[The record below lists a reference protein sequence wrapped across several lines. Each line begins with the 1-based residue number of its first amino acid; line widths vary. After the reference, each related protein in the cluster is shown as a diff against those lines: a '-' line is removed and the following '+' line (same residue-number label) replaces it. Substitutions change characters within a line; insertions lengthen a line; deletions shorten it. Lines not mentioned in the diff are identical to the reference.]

1 SGPVVQTIGRAA
13 RNADARVILYA
24 DKVTGSMQRAMDE
37 TERRREKQEA
47 YNLEHN
53 ITPTTIKREVAD
65 ILGELG
71 EKPGGRTQLK
81 GGKSRKRVVAEEQV
95 AFEPGQ
101 GHNLKAVVADLEKQM
116 REAAANLEFE
126 EAARLRDQ
134 VKKLREEE
142 LGL

>member
-1 SGPVVQTIGRAA
+1 
-13 RNADARVILYA
+13 
-24 DKVTGSMQRAMDE
+24 MDE
-37 TERRREKQEA
+37 TERRREKQQA
-47 YNLEHN
+47 YNIEHD

-71 EKPGGRTQLK
+71 EKPGGRPQLK
-81 GGKSRKRVVAEEQV
+81 GGKSRRKSVAEDQV
-95 AFEPGQ
+95 AFEAGQ
-101 GHNLKAVVADLEKQM
+101 GHILQAVIADLEKQM

-134 VKKLREEE
+134 VKKLREDE